1 MSDPV
6 QKNALILINDYAMRH
21 KLQANFNYNMHI
33 TKECQMTYSCFL
45 RIGILIT
52 EVQYAH
58 SKKAAKLKAAE
69 AMIKMLSS
77 ESGHAV
83 VNLQSPIDA
92 YALWNGVDQFVTLQ
106 NGTEFKTVRVGVVD

>member
-21 KLQANFNYNMHI
+21 KVQANFNYNMHI
-33 TKECQMTYSCFL
+33 TEECQLTYSCFL
-45 RIGILIT
+45 RIGILLT

-58 SKKAAKLKAAE
+58 SKKAAKLKAAD
-69 AMIKMLSS
+69 AMLKMLSS
-77 ESGHAV
+77 KSDAV